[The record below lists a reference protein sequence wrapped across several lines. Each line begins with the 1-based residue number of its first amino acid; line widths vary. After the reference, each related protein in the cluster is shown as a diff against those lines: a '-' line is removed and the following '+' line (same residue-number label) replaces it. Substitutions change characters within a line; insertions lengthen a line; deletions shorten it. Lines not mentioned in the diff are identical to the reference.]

1 MNKITILLSLL
12 VFHCASLNFK
22 LIDDKQFCMRYEGGK
37 KYTLEYV
44 ISGVEDENVRCTIT
58 QGKNDVF
65 DKEGVSEQEFTYEYL
80 P

>member
-1 MNKITILLSLL
+1 
-12 VFHCASLNFK
+12 
-22 LIDDKQFCMRYEGGK
+22 MRYEGGK

-58 QGKNDVF
+58 QGNNDVF